1 MEKKKSKTIAT
12 AALVMAVL
20 CLITACGSNEIKDI
34 PPLLQ
39 IRQMQVLDDQVRLVL
54 RIRNPNEI
62 LIQTQLLSFDLL
74 LDEHLFAQYSG
85 NPDVDVVP
93 NSAEEFE
100 LLVTPLQPQRLQEL
114 RGFVQ
119 AGEGSVAWR
128 LDGRLELEQSIKS
141 KLEQQGRLFP
151 APGTDD
157 LLR

>member
-1 MEKKKSKTIAT
+1 METTLAK
-12 AALVMAVL
+12 
-20 CLITACGSNEIKDI
+20 LITAAQGILMLVLLAGCGSNEIKDI

-39 IRQMQVLDDQVRLVL
+39 IRQMQVLDDKVRLVM

-62 LIQTQLLSFDLL
+62 LIQTRQLSFDLL

-100 LLVTPLQPQRLQEL
+100 LRVTPLQAQQL
-114 RGFVQ
+114 RQLRAFVR

-128 LDGRLELEQSIKS
+128 LQGRLELEQSIKA

-151 APGTDD
+151 APGSDD

>member
-1 MEKKKSKTIAT
+1 LAKLLT
-12 AALVMAVL
+12 AAQGILMLVLLAG
-20 CLITACGSNEIKDI
+20 CGSNEIKDI

-39 IRQMQVLDDQVRLVL
+39 IRQMQVLDNQVRLVM

-62 LIQTQLLSFDLL
+62 LIQTRQLSFDLL

-100 LLVTPLQPQRLQEL
+100 LRVTPLQAQQL
-114 RGFVQ
+114 RQLRAFVR

-128 LDGRLELEQSIKS
+128 LQGRLELEQSIKA

-151 APGTDD
+151 APGSDD

>member
-1 MEKKKSKTIAT
+1 MNMLHRNDCAIAF
-12 AALVMAVL
+12 VL
-20 CLITACGSNEIKDI
+20 AMLGLLSACGTNEIKDI

-39 IRQMQVLDDQVRLVL
+39 IRQMQVLDDQVRLVM

-62 LIQTQLLSFDLL
+62 LIQTQQLSFDLL

-85 NPDVDVVP
+85 NPDMDVVP

-100 LLVTPLQPQRLQEL
+100 LQVTPLQAQQLQQL
-114 RGFVQ
+114 RAFVR

-128 LDGRLELEQSIKS
+128 LQGRLQLEQSIKA

-151 APGTDD
+151 APGSDD

>member
-1 MEKKKSKTIAT
+1 MNKLFETLPGM
-12 AALVMAVL
+12 ALGLLLLVL
-20 CLITACGSNEIKDI
+20 LGGCGSNEIKDI

-39 IRQMQVLDDQVRLVL
+39 IRQMQVLDDEVRLVMRL
-54 RIRNPNEI
+54 RNPNEI
-62 LIQTQLLSFDLL
+62 LIQTQLLNLDLL

-85 NPDVDVVP
+85 NPDIDVVP

-100 LLVTPLQPQRLQEL
+100 LLVTPLQPRQLQEL
-114 RGFVQ
+114 RAFVQ

-128 LDGRLELEQSIKS
+128 LDGRLELEQRIKS

-151 APGTDD
+151 APGSDD

>member
-1 MEKKKSKTIAT
+1 MAKLLT
-12 AALVMAVL
+12 AAQGILMLVLLAG
-20 CLITACGSNEIKDI
+20 CGSNEIKDI

-39 IRQMQVLDDQVRLVL
+39 IRQMQVLDNQVRLVM

-62 LIQTQLLSFDLL
+62 LIQTRQLSFDLL

-100 LLVTPLQPQRLQEL
+100 LRVTPLQAQQL
-114 RGFVQ
+114 RQLRAFVR

-128 LDGRLELEQSIKS
+128 LQGRLELEQSIKA

-151 APGTDD
+151 APGSDD

>member
-1 MEKKKSKTIAT
+1 MNSRCRKHLAT
-12 AALVMAVL
+12 AFVLTMLVLL
-20 CLITACGSNEIKDI
+20 CACGSNEIKDI

-39 IRQMQVLDDQVRLVL
+39 IRQMQVLDDQVRLVM

-62 LIQTQLLSFDLL
+62 LIQTQQLSFDLL
-74 LDEHLFAQYSG
+74 LDEHLFAQYNG

-100 LLVTPLQPQRLQEL
+100 LRVTPQQAQQLQQL
-114 RGFVQ
+114 RAFIQ

-128 LDGRLELEQSIKS
+128 LQGRLELEQSIKA

-151 APGTDD
+151 APGSDD